1 MSQYL
6 VLAPS
11 GDEWEIA
18 PLGESGQCLTY
29 VNDGGGQVPMIE
41 ACQQGDI
48 DQLWSIDATQS

>member
-1 MSQYL
+1 VPYW